1 MRELRDLAN
10 GLHPAALA
18 DGGLAAALDDM
29 ARHSPV
35 PLHVQ
40 VAGERLDPG
49 TEFTAWSVIG
59 EAVVNAQKHAAAQS
73 IEVDVHR
80 RNGDLRLRV
89 HDDGRGGANPDG
101 PGLRGLRD
109 RVEAAHGRLTRHHR
123 RRRHDGRGGAAVR
136 VVIADDSGLLR
147 DGLASLLTEAGVEV
161 VATAAD
167 ADQLL
172 ALVDEHAP
180 DVAVV
185 DIRMP
190 PTYTHEGA
198 KAALELRQRQPG
210 LGILLLSQSLESRYV
225 TDLARTHARGFGYLL
240 KDRVTD
246 VQVLL
251 DALTRSRPAA
261 PCWTPR
267 WSATCSAATSSPSS
281 SARLSEREREVLELM
296 AQGLSNRAIAER
308 LVIDVK
314 TVETHIAR
322 ILTKL
327 DLHQTPDE
335 HRRVLAVLA
344 WLRG

>member
-1 MRELRDLAN
+1 
-10 GLHPAALA
+10 
-18 DGGLAAALDDM
+18 
-29 ARHSPV
+29 
-35 PLHVQ
+35 
-40 VAGERLDPG
+40 
-49 TEFTAWSVIG
+49 
-59 EAVVNAQKHAAAQS
+59 
-73 IEVDVHR
+73 
-80 RNGDLRLRV
+80 
-89 HDDGRGGANPDG
+89 
-101 PGLRGLRD
+101 
-109 RVEAAHGRLTRHHR
+109 
-123 RRRHDGRGGAAVR
+123 VR

-147 DGLASLLTEAGVEV
+147 DGLASMLTEAGVEV
-161 VATAAD
+161 LGTAAD
-167 ADQLL
+167 AEELMT
-172 ALVDEHAP
+172 LVEAVQP

-198 KAALELRQRQPG
+198 KAALELRQRHPD

-246 VQVLL
+246 VKVLL
-251 DALTRSRPAA
+251 DAL
-261 PCWTPR
+261 
-267 WSATCSAATSSPSS
+267 SSIGAGGTVLDPEVVSHLLGRNELVDQLD
-281 SARLSEREREVLELM
+281 RLSERERDVLELM

-308 LVIDVK
+308 LVIEVK

-344 WLRG
+344 WLRS